1 MCSSRVDDFSKKD
14 DIYDAVGLYLWLAC
28 VPSWH
33 EERHYFYPYCF
44 ETTIITVNRWFM
56 HLYLYLK
63 QVLLLYCDTFDIL
76 AIEYAESLEGK
87 NLYSHLVYSSTTVL

>member
-1 MCSSRVDDFSKKD
+1 MDDFSKED

-33 EERHYFYPYCF
+33 EQGQHYFYPYFF
-44 ETTIITVNRWFM
+44 ETTIINVNRWLM

-63 QVLLLYCDTFDIL
+63 QVLHLYCDTFDIL
-76 AIEYAESLEGK
+76 AFEYAGSLEGR
-87 NLYSHLVYSSTTVL
+87 NLYSHLVYSPTTVL